1 MAIAQTTITINNGF
15 SRVDVIN
22 QFEDAFTWLEF
33 HGDTQTGIIT
43 GMSSYSG
50 GGTGVTGGVNATYQ
64 DVRQLS
70 TSGIGTGASFFIT
83 RNSSGNI
90 SGVRVNRP
98 GVGYT
103 DEEVVQISG
112 DSIGGISNGAT
123 TLELNVLVAG
133 NENPVSYGS
142 TTSYY
147 DANKSGSFPWG
158 IVRHTIEPNKKYGDT
173 YRGIQVTSGGSASTF
188 NIRLMS
194 GNGFHPW
201 DTTDL
206 TDRGNYYS
214 NRFAGEQYLDIPQSS
229 INSTSNRLSTGS
241 ATTFHI
247 QSSSSSQITISSS
260 NGSAFGLDLNVY
272 RSSLDPK
279 FAVFSYHQP
288 TLSSTHLTGNTF
300 GTFLFHNFTTNL
312 WDLDELFLGGVTLID
327 PTTGN
332 TTSPRIQFITY
343 NGGNSTFLSTSGVY
357 RVSIRCAEMGYSR
370 ALDTAGRNSDGFP
383 SLSTTYSSNAY
394 NQSKTNTNNR
404 IYYRNNSQDQVKVG
418 TNSDFNA
425 VIKGIPL
432 SGVMVPCPYY
442 LPDDFVLI
450 DFDYGVSGQ
459 NIQQGDT
466 ITISPS
472 EVYTVITG
480 SYNQT
485 TRTRGILF
493 CARTN

>member
-50 GGTGVTGGVNATYQ
+50 GGTGVAGGSATYQ

-133 NENPVSYGS
+133 NENPIGYGS

-147 DANKSGSFPWG
+147 DADKSGSFPWG

-173 YRGIQVTSGGSASTF
+173 YRGIQVTSGGVASAF

-201 DTTDL
+201 DTTN
-206 TDRGNYYS
+206 TSDRGNYYS
-214 NRFAGEQYLDIPQSS
+214 NRFAGEQYLDIPVNN
-229 INSTSNRLSTGS
+229 INSTNNQLFTSSTS
-241 ATTFHI
+241 VNYI
-247 QSSSSSQITISSS
+247 QNDFAISSS
-260 NGSAFGLDLNVY
+260 NGSSFGLDLNVY
-272 RSSLDPK
+272 RSTLDPK

-300 GTFLFHNFTTNL
+300 ATFLFHNFTTNL
-312 WDLDELFLGGVTLID
+312 WDLDELFLGGVTLIN

-332 TTSPRIQFITY
+332 TTDPKIDFITY
-343 NGGNSTFLSTSGVY
+343 NGGNTQFSS
-357 RVSIRCAEMGYSR
+357 SIYYSSVRCAEMGYSR
-370 ALDTAGRNSDGFP
+370 VSTTSGRNSDGFP
-383 SLSTTYSSNAY
+383 SLVTNYSSNAY
-394 NQSKTNTNNR
+394 EHTKTNTNNR
-404 IYYRNNSQDQVKVG
+404 IYYRNNSQDLVKVG

-450 DFDYGVSGQ
+450 DFDYGVSGE

-493 CARTN
+493 CARSN

>member
-22 QFEDAFTWLEF
+22 QFEDAFTWLGW

-50 GGTGVTGGVNATYQ
+50 GGTGVTGGANATYQ
-64 DVRQLS
+64 DARQLS
-70 TSGIGTGASFFIT
+70 TSGSGTGASFYIT

-90 SGVRVNRP
+90 NGVRVNRP

-103 DEEVVQISG
+103 DGEVVQVSG
-112 DSIGGISNGAT
+112 DSIGGISNDAT
-123 TLELNVLVAG
+123 TLSLNVLVAG
-133 NENPVSYGS
+133 NANPIGYGS
-142 TTSYY
+142 TTAYY
-147 DANKSGSFPWG
+147 DSEKSGSFPWG

-173 YRGIQVTSGGSASTF
+173 YRGIQVTSGGAASAH

-201 DTTDL
+201 DITNL
-206 TDRGNYYS
+206 SDRGNYYS
-214 NRFAGEQYLDIPQSS
+214 NRFAGEEYFDIPLNN
-229 INSTSNRLSTGS
+229 INSTANQLVNSST
-241 ATTFHI
+241 T
-247 QSSSSSQITISSS
+247 SSYIESTNFGFFNISSS
-260 NGSAFGLDLNVY
+260 NGNNFGLDLNVY
-272 RSSLDPK
+272 RSSLDSK

-300 GTFLFHNFTTNL
+300 ATFLFHNFTTNL
-312 WDLDELFLGGVTLID
+312 WDLDDLFLGGVTLIN
-327 PTTGN
+327 PVTGN
-332 TTSPRIQFITY
+332 TTDPRIEFTTF
-343 NGGNSTFLSTSGVY
+343 NGGNVRFSISSTY
-357 RVSIRCAEMGYSR
+357 ASIRCAEMGYSR
-370 ALDTAGRNSDGFP
+370 ASDTSGRNLDGAPF
-383 SLSTTYSSNAY
+383 LNTQYTSNAY
-394 NQSKTNTNNR
+394 PRSKSNTHNR

-418 TNSDFNA
+418 TNSDFNG

-432 SGVMVPCPYY
+432 STVMIPCPYY

-450 DFDYGVSGQ
+450 DFDYGSSGA

-466 ITISPS
+466 ITLSPS
-472 EVYTVITG
+472 ESYKVITG

-493 CARTN
+493 CARSN

>member
-22 QFEDAFTWLEF
+22 QFEDAFTWLGW

-50 GGTGVTGGVNATYQ
+50 GGTGVAGGANATYQ

-103 DEEVVQISG
+103 DGEVVQISG
-112 DSIGGISNGAT
+112 DSVGGISNGAT

-133 NENPVSYGS
+133 NENPIGYGS

-147 DANKSGSFPWG
+147 DADKSGSFPWG

-173 YRGIQVTSGGSASTF
+173 YRGIQVTSGAVASAF

-194 GNGFHPW
+194 GSGFHPW
-201 DTTDL
+201 DTTN
-206 TDRGNYYS
+206 TSDRGNYYS
-214 NRFAGEQYLDIPQSS
+214 NRFAGEEYLDIPLSN
-229 INSTSNRLSTGS
+229 INSTNNQLVTSSTS
-241 ATTFHI
+241 IHHI
-247 QSSSSSQITISSS
+247 QNDFTISSS
-260 NGSAFGLDLNVY
+260 NGSNFGLDLNVY

-279 FAVFSYHQP
+279 FAVFSYKQP

-300 GTFLFHNFTTNL
+300 ATFLFHNFTTNL
-312 WDLDELFLGGVTLID
+312 WDLDELFLGGITLID
-327 PTTGN
+327 PTIGN
-332 TTSPRIQFITY
+332 TTFPKIDFITY
-343 NGGNSTFLSTSGVY
+343 NGGNTRVTS
-357 RVSIRCAEMGYSR
+357 SIYYSSVRCAEMGYSR
-370 ALDTAGRNSDGFP
+370 ASDTSGRNSDGFP
-383 SLSTTYSSNAY
+383 TLYTIYRSNAY
-394 NQSKTNTNNR
+394 PHNKTNTHNR
-404 IYYRNNSQDQVKVG
+404 IYYRNNSQDPVKVG
-418 TNSDFNA
+418 TNSNFNA

-450 DFDYGVSGQ
+450 DFDHGVSGE

-493 CARTN
+493 CARTV

>member
-22 QFEDAFTWLEF
+22 QFEDAFTWLGW

-50 GGTGVTGGVNATYQ
+50 GGTGVTGGSATYQ

-103 DEEVVQISG
+103 DGEVVQISG

-133 NENPVSYGS
+133 NENPIGYGS

-147 DANKSGSFPWG
+147 DADKSGSFPWG

-173 YRGIQVTSGGSASTF
+173 YRGIQVTSGAVASAF

-229 INSTSNRLSTGS
+229 INSTTSQLVNSS
-241 ATTFHI
+241 ATDSHI
-247 QSSSSSQITISSS
+247 QSSSTQITISSS
-260 NGSAFGLDLNVY
+260 NGSNFGLDLNVY

-279 FAVFSYHQP
+279 FAVFSYKQS
-288 TLSSTHLTGNTF
+288 TLSSTHLTGTTF
-300 GTFLFHNFTTNL
+300 ETFFFHNFTTNL
-312 WDLDELFLGGVTLID
+312 WDLDELFLGGVTRIN

-332 TTSPRIQFITY
+332 TTDPKIDFITY
-343 NGGNSTFLSTSGVY
+343 NGGNSIFLSATGVH

-370 ALDTAGRNSDGFP
+370 ALDTFGRNSDGSP
-383 SLSTTYSSNAY
+383 SLFTNYSSNAY
-394 NQSKTNTNNR
+394 PQGKTNTHNR

-450 DFDYGVSGQ
+450 DFDYGVSGE